1 MKAKRKYREPIFLTF
16 LLFHILS
23 SGTSRSRSTM
33 LRNYDETF
41 IQLNIY
47 IYISFNIYLFY
58 TMIIWKNFILH
69 IFEISTIDSG
79 EQYTSLGVCFSSR
92 YLRDVTI
99 TNSYVISIFLIIF
112 LRELSSTVCISFRI
126 LVQLESNRCLDQTFP
141 TRDAR
146 VSTSTA
152 IKRYFI

>member
-1 MKAKRKYREPIFLTF
+1 
-16 LLFHILS
+16 
-23 SGTSRSRSTM
+23 
-33 LRNYDETF
+33 
-41 IQLNIY
+41 
-47 IYISFNIYLFY
+47 
-58 TMIIWKNFILH
+58 MIIWKNFILH

-126 LVQLESNRCLDQTFP
+126 LVQLESNRCLD
-141 TRDAR
+141 
-146 VSTSTA
+146 
-152 IKRYFI
+152 